1 MNQKQKIDPSWH
13 ITGNHP
19 TRECKPADRGDE
31 ACWLVSF
38 PRGFEPL
45 QIAVWG
51 DGVHGWYACEAASE
65 WLIKTHPNASSSSDE
80 EDSTAKLLTSEER
93 KSFQGTQKSSFA
105 PPPPTVTP
113 GPWMSNKHHSF
124 GNDSFVITGANS
136 ELTPFICRVSA
147 DTPEDEANARLIA
160 AAPELIAT
168 LTDAVEDAGFSLS
181 GPTDHRVAEDGEPK
195 WVCRAREVIAKA
207 YAVPS
212 KPARVAPPLPEPTP
226 AKKTR

>member
-1 MNQKQKIDPSWH
+1 MNHKQKIDPSWH

-19 TRECKPADRGDE
+19 TRECKPADRGE
-31 ACWLVSF
+31 ETCWLVSL

-51 DGVHGWYACEAASE
+51 DGLDASDASEAACE
-65 WLIKTHPNASSSSDE
+65 WLLKTHPNAASSSDDE
-80 EDSTAKLLTSEER
+80 NSSARLLNKEER
-93 KSFQGTQKSSFA
+93 TSFQQIA
-105 PPPPTVTP
+105 PQSGFSAITP
-113 GPWMSNKHHSF
+113 GPWRVVTPPSSSPDVRTIQTDEGDEVACVTYNKNIHQS
-124 GNDSFVITGANS
+124 
-136 ELTPFICRVSA
+136 L
-147 DTPEDEANARLIA
+147 ANAHLLA

-212 KPARVAPPLPEPTP
+212 KPARVAPPLPEPSP

>member
-1 MNQKQKIDPSWH
+1 MRHPKQKIDPSWH

-19 TRECKPADRGDE
+19 TRECKPADLFDE
-31 ACWLVSF
+31 SCWLVSL
-38 PRGFEPL
+38 PRGFEAL

-51 DGVHGWYACEAASE
+51 DGLDASDACESASE
-65 WLIKTHPNASSSSDE
+65 WLLETHPNAASSSDE
-80 EDSTAKLLTSEER
+80 DDSTAKLLTSEE
-93 KSFQGTQKSSFA
+93 KTALLGMAA
-105 PPPPTVTP
+105 PQTGFSAITP
-113 GPWMSNKHHSF
+113 GPWRVVTPPSSNP
-124 GNDSFVITGANS
+124 DVRTIQT
-136 ELTPFICRVSA
+136 
-147 DTPEDEANARLIA
+147 DEGDEVACVTYNKNIHQSLANAHLLA

-212 KPARVAPPLPEPTP
+212 KPARVAPPLPEPST
-226 AKKTR
+226 AKKSR